1 MKKQYKNEDVS
12 IFKNALLLFKQSL
25 TMAFVKYILYL
36 R

>member
-12 IFKNALLLFKQSL
+12 ILKNALLLFKQSL
-25 TMAFVKYILYL
+25 IMAFVKYILYL